1 MWERACSRIRCV
13 IQHIQRLIHRFR
25 EQARSH
31 IFGWCCRKNQL
42 SSSQIGAWSDGFSRP
57 RSS

>member
-1 MWERACSRIRCV
+1 MRCV

-31 IFGWCCRKNQL
+31 RVGLENLKQWLRTYRFHARFYLL
-42 SSSQIGAWSDGFSRP
+42 SMAFKQFRL
-57 RSS
+57 R